1 MRPHCCLSL
10 FLTWLLI
17 FMIFDYTYAATTIA
31 AKPKVSYD
39 IPSRFSAKEELISE
53 FKAVSSHGRSDETD
67 KANAVV
73 YSSFQITVRAFY
85 LLLVFAPVL
94 CTSWL
99 AYFSLWYRSFIWFK
113 LLRFGISQGG
123 AVRLDFCIAMNS
135 FLT

>member
-1 MRPHCCLSL
+1 MRPHCFLSL
-10 FLTWLLI
+10 FLAWLLI
-17 FMIFDYTYAATTIA
+17 FLIFDYTYAATTVA

-39 IPSRFSAKEELISE
+39 IPIRFSAKEELISK
-53 FKAVSSHGRSDETD
+53 FKAVSSHGRSDETNT
-67 KANAVV
+67 ANAVV

-99 AYFSLWYRSFIWFK
+99 AYFSCWYRSIIWFK

-123 AVRLDFCIAMNS
+123 AVRLDLLHREECFI
-135 FLT
+135 